1 MFILVNKK
9 PMKDNAIIKVNETK
23 KPVKVNKKLM
33 KEALNVNLLHVLTH
47 SSEFLICCRAL
58 AISAAMEP

>member
-1 MFILVNKK
+1 
-9 PMKDNAIIKVNETK
+9 MKDNAIIKVNETK